1 MMSTAARSLLVSGLL
16 FFAACA
22 GDPADSG
29 SGVLEP
35 PAPPPPATD
44 VPPVTPPPPAATAVT
59 FACGAESLT
68 LELPCKVGLPLGG
81 KISAVE
87 CSARSGNRSGV
98 ITLVLDLATP
108 ANQVIELPGA
118 ALPPRGDIGAFR
130 LVRGSV
136 VFSRIDPAKRTFFG
150 SLQDV
155 SLEFANLGA
164 CQLPQGPFSGIA
176 GNFL

>member
-1 MMSTAARSLLVSGLL
+1 MMSTAARSLLLSGLL
-16 FFAACA
+16 FFVACA

-59 FACGAESLT
+59 FACGAASLT
-68 LELPCKVGLPLGG
+68 FKLPCEVGLPLAGTM
-81 KISAVE
+81 SAVE
-87 CSARSGNRSGV
+87 CSARLGSKTG
-98 ITLVLDLATP
+98 ILTLLIDLGTGAHKPQLIPDVGTP
-108 ANQVIELPGA
+108 TF
-118 ALPPRGDIGAFR
+118 GDIGFR
-130 LVRGSV
+130 VVRGSAE
-136 VFSRIDPAKRTFFG
+136 FSEVDPAKRTFTG
-150 SLQDV
+150 RLQDV
-155 SLEFANLGA
+155 ILDVDELGA